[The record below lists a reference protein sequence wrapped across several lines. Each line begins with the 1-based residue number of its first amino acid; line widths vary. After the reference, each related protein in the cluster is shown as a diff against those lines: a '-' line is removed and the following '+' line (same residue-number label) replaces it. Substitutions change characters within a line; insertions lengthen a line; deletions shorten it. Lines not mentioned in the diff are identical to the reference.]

1 MEAFYFSSPQQ
12 QVSVC
17 GGRAS
22 PLFVRAPLAG
32 KGGLG
37 QAACA
42 SEAGRRAL
50 PEQSPC
56 TVVNRNLP
64 F

>member
-1 MEAFYFSSPQQ
+1 MEAFYFSSLQQ
-12 QVSVC
+12 QVSIC

-42 SEAGRRAL
+42 L